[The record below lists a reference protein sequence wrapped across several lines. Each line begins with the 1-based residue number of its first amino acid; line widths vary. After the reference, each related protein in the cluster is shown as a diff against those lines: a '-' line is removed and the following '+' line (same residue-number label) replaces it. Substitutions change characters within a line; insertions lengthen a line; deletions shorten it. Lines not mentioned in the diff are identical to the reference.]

1 MISLCL
7 LVSPYLKLCS
17 LTFTLTPLTSL
28 LSITRFKII
37 SALEPVCSC
46 CPSLFFCQICL
57 SYYFLSFTSHLKNLN
72 FSKRLLIEMA
82 CTQTKRHYHTLC
94 FNFFHCIYH
103 AKLSYT
109 LVYLLTLCFHFP
121 KWKFRESMD
130 SAMCVS

>member
-7 LVSPYLKLCS
+7 PVSPYLKPCS

-72 FSKRLLIEMA
+72 FSKRLLIEVA
-82 CTQTKRHYHTLC
+82 CTKPKGIITHCVLI
-94 FNFFHCIYH
+94 FFYCIYH

>member
-7 LVSPYLKLCS
+7 PVSPYLKPCS

-94 FNFFHCIYH
+94 FNFFSLY
-103 AKLSYT
+103 LSCKT
-109 LVYLLTLCFHFP
+109 FLHLGLPAHSLFP
-121 KWKFRESMD
+121 LSKMKIP
-130 SAMCVS
+130 

>member
-1 MISLCL
+1 MISLRL
-7 LVSPYLKLCS
+7 PVSPYLKLCS
-17 LTFTLTPLTSL
+17 LTFTLTPLTFL

-37 SALEPVCSC
+37 SALEPVSSC

-82 CTQTKRHYHTLC
+82 CTQTKRHYRTLC

-121 KWKFRESMD
+121 K
-130 SAMCVS
+130 